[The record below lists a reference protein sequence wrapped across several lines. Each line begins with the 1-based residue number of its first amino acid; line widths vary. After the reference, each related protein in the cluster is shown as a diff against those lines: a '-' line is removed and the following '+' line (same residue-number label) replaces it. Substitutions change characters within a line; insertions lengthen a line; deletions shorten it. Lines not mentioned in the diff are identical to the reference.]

1 MSAMSKTSFGK
12 RIPLVPEIGRQDPP
26 GGAEQR
32 ENTPRAVPDDSP
44 DDSLDS
50 VLGRWRRRGW
60 AVIIIFIGG
69 SLVWAANTRLDSAAI
84 AHGVVGV
91 ESSRKTIQHL
101 EGGIIKEILAT
112 EGGTIKAGQILVQF
126 DDTYA
131 RAQLDLLQGRY
142 AAALAQQARL
152 LTEREGGEDIVF
164 PDELLGRAD
173 DPTIGEM
180 IVGQK
185 DLFQARRIKIA
196 NEESILRERIEKH
209 RREITGL
216 RAQIVAGKEQL
227 RLLEDEIA
235 TVGIML
241 EKGVAS
247 KSFLLALQR
256 QAANMAG
263 EIGEHRARVSRA
275 ERSIKEV
282 KLQLTIPK
290 TEHRNEV
297 AMALQ
302 DVQGD
307 IADLREKIYAA
318 EDVVRRT
325 SVRAP
330 QSGTVVD
337 LQVHTA
343 GGVVQPG
350 ETLLDIV
357 PDEDRLII
365 DVRVDPQDINT
376 VYEGM
381 PARVRLT
388 AFNARTTPLLEGLV
402 TSVSADRM
410 TDPVTGQ
417 SYFTAR
423 VVPVAGTQ
431 GFDVST
437 LKPGMQAEVFLV
449 TAERTALDYLLEPLT
464 RSFARAGREQ

>member
-1 MSAMSKTSFGK
+1 MSKTSFGK
-12 RIPLVPEIGRQDPP
+12 RTPLVPEIEEQERP
-26 GGAEQR
+26 GKAARR
-32 ENTPRAVPDDSP
+32 ENTPRAAPGDT
-44 DDSLDS
+44 LDS
-50 VLGRWRRRGW
+50 VLRPWRRRGW
-60 AVIIIFIGG
+60 AVITIFIGG
-69 SLVWAANTRLDSAAI
+69 FLVWAANTRLDSAAI
-84 AHGVVGV
+84 ARGVVGV

-101 EGGIIKEILAT
+101 EGGIIKEILAN
-112 EGGTIKAGQILVQF
+112 EGDRIEAGQILVQF
-126 DDTYA
+126 DDTYS

-142 AAALAQQARL
+142 AAAQALQARL
-152 LTEREGGEDIVF
+152 LAEREGREDIAF
-164 PDELLGRAD
+164 PDELLGRAN
-173 DPTIGEM
+173 DPAIGEM
-180 IVGQK
+180 IAGQK

-209 RREITGL
+209 RRDITGL
-216 RAQIVAGKEQL
+216 TAQEAAAAEQL
-227 RLLEDEIA
+227 QLLQDEIA
-235 TVGIML
+235 TVATML

-247 KSFLLALQR
+247 KSLLLALKR
-256 QAANMAG
+256 QAAEMEG
-263 EIGEHRARVSRA
+263 EIGDYRARIARA
-275 ERSIKEV
+275 RNSIMEV
-282 KLQLTIPK
+282 KLQLTIPR
-290 TEHRNEV
+290 TESRNEV
-297 AMALQ
+297 AKALQ
-302 DVQGD
+302 EVQGSL
-307 IADLREKIYAA
+307 ADLQENIYAA
-318 EDVVRRT
+318 EDVLRRT

-388 AFNARTTPLLEGLV
+388 AFNARTTPLLEGSV
-402 TSVSADRM
+402 TSVSADGI

-423 VVPVAGTQ
+423 VVPAAGTQ

-449 TAERTALDYLLEPLT
+449 TAERTALDYLLEPIT

>member
-12 RIPLVPEIGRQDPP
+12 RTPPVPEIGRQDHP
-26 GGAEQR
+26 GEAEQR
-32 ENTPRAVPDDSP
+32 ENTPRAVPYGT
-44 DDSLDS
+44 LDS
-50 VLGRWRRRGW
+50 VLGRWRRGGW

-101 EGGIIKEILAT
+101 EGGIIKDILAN
-112 EGGTIKAGQILVQF
+112 EGDKIEAGQILVQF

-152 LTEREGGEDIVF
+152 LTEREGGEDIAF

-180 IVGQK
+180 IAGQK

-216 RAQIVAGKEQL
+216 RAQVVAGKEQL

-235 TVGIML
+235 TVGIMF

-247 KSFLLALQR
+247 KSLLLALRR
-256 QAANMAG
+256 QAADMAG

-282 KLQLTIPK
+282 ELQLTIPK
-290 TEHRNEV
+290 MEHRNEV

-307 IADLREKIYAA
+307 IADLKEKIYAA

-365 DVRVDPQDINT
+365 DVRVDPQDIDT

-388 AFNARTTPLLEGLV
+388 AFNARTTPLLEGSV
-402 TSVSADRM
+402 TSVSADSI

-423 VVPVAGTQ
+423 VVPAAGAQ
-431 GFDVST
+431 GFDVSA
-437 LKPGMQAEVFLV
+437 LKPSMQAEVFLM
-449 TAERTALDYLLEPLT
+449 TAERTALDYLLEPIT

>member
-1 MSAMSKTSFGK
+1 MPKSSFGK
-12 RIPLVPEIGRQDPP
+12 RPPRVPETGRRDRP
-26 GGAEQR
+26 GEPQR
-32 ENTPRAVPDDSP
+32 PDDTGRPAP
-44 DDSLDS
+44 DDTLDR

-60 AVIIIFIGG
+60 AVIVAFVGG
-69 SLVWAANTRLDSAAI
+69 SLVWAANARLDSAAI
-84 AHGVVGV
+84 ARGVVSV

-101 EGGIIKEILAT
+101 EGGIIKDILAT
-112 EGGTIKAGQILVQF
+112 EGSAIEAGQLLVQF

-142 AAALAQQARL
+142 AAALAMQARL
-152 LTEREGGEDIVF
+152 MAEREGREDIVF
-164 PDELLGRAD
+164 PGELVGRAD
-173 DPTIGEM
+173 DPKIAEM
-180 IVGQK
+180 ITGQK
-185 DLFQARRIKIA
+185 DIFQARRTKVA
-196 NEESILRERIEKH
+196 NEESILRGRIEKH

-216 RAQIVAGKEQL
+216 RAQVAGGTEQL
-227 RLLEDEIA
+227 LLLEDEIG

-247 KSFLLALQR
+247 KSLLLALKR
-256 QAANMAG
+256 QAADMAG
-263 EIGEHRARVSRA
+263 EIGENRALIARA
-275 ERSIKEV
+275 EKSIAEV
-282 KLQLTIPK
+282 KLQLTIPR
-290 TEHRNEV
+290 TTQRNEV
-297 AMALQ
+297 AEGLQ
-302 DVQGD
+302 DVQGR
-307 IADLREKIYAA
+307 IADLQERIYAA
-318 EDVVRRT
+318 EDVLRRT

-350 ETLLDIV
+350 ERLLDIV
-357 PDEDRLII
+357 PDQDRLII
-365 DVRVDPQDINT
+365 DVRVDPQDIDT

-388 AFNARTTPLLEGLV
+388 AFNARTTPLLEGSV
-402 TSVSADRM
+402 TSVSADGM

-423 VVPVAGTQ
+423 VVPSAGTQ
-431 GFDVST
+431 DFDVAT

-449 TAERTALDYLLEPLT
+449 TAKRTVLDYLLEPIT

>member
-1 MSAMSKTSFGK
+1 MSKTSFGK
-12 RIPLVPEIGRQDPP
+12 K
-26 GGAEQR
+26 
-32 ENTPRAVPDDSP
+32 TPRVPQKGRRDRPGDAGPREDTRRPAPDDT
-44 DDSLDS
+44 LDS
-50 VLGRWRRRGW
+50 VLGRWRRWGW
-60 AVIIIFIGG
+60 TVITIFIGG
-69 SLVWAANTRLDSAAI
+69 SLVWAANARLDSAAI

-101 EGGIIKEILAT
+101 EGGIIKDILVA
-112 EGGTIKAGQILVQF
+112 EGGVIEAGQVLVQF

-142 AAALAQQARL
+142 AAALALQARL
-152 LTEREGGEDIVF
+152 MAERQGRKDIAF
-164 PDELLGRAD
+164 PDDLVRRAD
-173 DPTIGEM
+173 DPKIREM
-180 IVGQK
+180 MTGQK
-185 DLFQARRIKIA
+185 DIFEARRARIA
-196 NEESILRERIEKH
+196 NEESILRGRIEKH

-216 RAQIVAGKEQL
+216 RAQMAAGTEHL

-235 TVGIML
+235 TVETML

-247 KSFLLALQR
+247 KSLLLALKR
-256 QAANMAG
+256 QAADMAG
-263 EIGEHRARVSRA
+263 EIGDHRARIARA
-275 ERSIKEV
+275 EKNIMEV

-290 TEHRNEV
+290 TKNRNEV
-297 AMALQ
+297 AEELQ
-302 DVQGD
+302 DVQGQL
-307 IADLREKIYAA
+307 ADLQEKIYAS
-318 EDVVRRT
+318 EDVLRRT

-350 ETLLDIV
+350 ERLLDIV
-357 PDEDRLII
+357 PDQDRLII
-365 DVRVDPQDINT
+365 DVRVDPRDIDT

-388 AFNARTTPLLEGLV
+388 AFNARTTPLLEGMV

-410 TDPVTGQ
+410 TDPATGE

-423 VVPVAGTQ
+423 VVPAAETP
-431 GFDVST
+431 GFDVSA

-449 TAERTALDYLLEPLT
+449 TAQRTALDYILEPIT

>member
-1 MSAMSKTSFGK
+1 MSKTSCGK
-12 RIPLVPEIGRQDPP
+12 RIPPVPETGRQDRP
-26 GGAEQR
+26 GEAGQR
-32 ENTPRAVPDDSP
+32 ENTPRAVPGDT
-44 DDSLDS
+44 LDS
-50 VLGRWRRRGW
+50 VLGRWRRGGW

-69 SLVWAANTRLDSAAI
+69 SLVWAANARLDSAAI

-101 EGGIIKEILAT
+101 EGGIIKEILAA
-112 EGGTIKAGQILVQF
+112 EGGVIKAGQILVQF

-131 RAQLDLLQGRY
+131 RARLDLLKGRY

-152 LTEREGGEDIVF
+152 LAEREGREYIAF

-173 DPTIGEM
+173 DTTIGEM
-180 IVGQK
+180 IAGQK

-216 RAQIVAGKEQL
+216 RAQVVAGKEHL

-235 TVGIML
+235 TVGTML

-247 KSFLLALQR
+247 KSLLLALKR
-256 QAANMAG
+256 QAADMAG
-263 EIGEHRARVSRA
+263 EIGDNRARVSRA
-275 ERSIKEV
+275 ERSIMEV

-290 TEHRNEV
+290 TDHRNEV
-297 AMALQ
+297 AKALQ

-307 IADLREKIYAA
+307 IADLKEKIYAA

-357 PDEDRLII
+357 PDQDRLII
-365 DVRVDPQDINT
+365 DVRVDPQDIDT

-388 AFNARTTPLLEGLV
+388 AFNARTTPLLEGSV

-423 VVPVAGTQ
+423 VVPAAGTQ

-449 TAERTALDYLLEPLT
+449 TAERTALDYLLEPIT

>member
-1 MSAMSKTSFGK
+1 MSRTSFGK
-12 RIPLVPEIGRQDPP
+12 RPALAPETGRQDRP
-26 GGAEQR
+26 GAAAQPD
-32 ENTPRAVPDDSP
+32 NTPRAVAVPDNT
-44 DDSLDS
+44 LDS

-69 SLVWAANTRLDSAAI
+69 SVVWAANTRLDSAAI
-84 AHGVVGV
+84 ARGVVGV

-101 EGGIIKEILAT
+101 EGGIIKNILT
-112 EGGTIKAGQILVQF
+112 NEGDRIKAGQILVQF

-152 LTEREGGEDIVF
+152 LAEREGREDIDF
-164 PDELLGRAD
+164 PDELLGRAN
-173 DPTIGEM
+173 DPVIAEM
-180 IVGQK
+180 IAGQK
-185 DLFQARRIKIA
+185 DLFQARRIKMA
-196 NEESILRERIEKH
+196 NEESILRERIAKH
-209 RREITGL
+209 RQEITGL
-216 RAQIVAGKEQL
+216 RAQVVAGKEHL
-227 RLLEDEIA
+227 RLLKDEIA
-235 TVGIML
+235 TVKSML

-247 KSFLLALQR
+247 KSVLLALQR
-256 QAANMAG
+256 QAADMEG
-263 EIGEHRARVSRA
+263 EIGDHRARIALA
-275 ERSIKEV
+275 ERSIMEV
-282 KLQLTIPK
+282 KLQLTIPG
-290 TEHRNEV
+290 TESRNEV
-297 AMALQ
+297 AKALQ
-302 DVQGD
+302 EVQGEV
-307 IADLREKIYAA
+307 ADLKEKIYAA
-318 EDVVRRT
+318 EDVLLRT
-325 SVRAP
+325 GVRAP

-365 DVRVDPQDINT
+365 DVRVDPQDIDT

-381 PARVRLT
+381 PARARIT
-388 AFNARTTPLLEGLV
+388 AFNRRTTPLLEGSV

-423 VVPVAGTQ
+423 VVPAAGTQ

-449 TAERTALDYLLEPLT
+449 TAERTALDYLLQPIA

>member
-1 MSAMSKTSFGK
+1 
-12 RIPLVPEIGRQDPP
+12 
-26 GGAEQR
+26 
-32 ENTPRAVPDDSP
+32 
-44 DDSLDS
+44 
-50 VLGRWRRRGW
+50 
-60 AVIIIFIGG
+60 
-69 SLVWAANTRLDSAAI
+69 
-84 AHGVVGV
+84 
-91 ESSRKTIQHL
+91 
-101 EGGIIKEILAT
+101 
-112 EGGTIKAGQILVQF
+112 
-126 DDTYA
+126 
-131 RAQLDLLQGRY
+131 
-142 AAALAQQARL
+142 
-152 LTEREGGEDIVF
+152 
-164 PDELLGRAD
+164 
-173 DPTIGEM
+173 
-180 IVGQK
+180 
-185 DLFQARRIKIA
+185 
-196 NEESILRERIEKH
+196 
-209 RREITGL
+209 
-216 RAQIVAGKEQL
+216 
-227 RLLEDEIA
+227 LLEDEIA
-235 TVGIML
+235 TVGTML

-247 KSFLLALQR
+247 KSLLLALKR
-256 QAANMAG
+256 QAADMAG
-263 EIGEHRARVSRA
+263 EIGDNRARVSRA
-275 ERSIKEV
+275 ERSIMEV

-297 AMALQ
+297 ATALQ
-302 DVQGD
+302 DVQGN
-307 IADLREKIYAA
+307 IADLKEKIYAA

-357 PDEDRLII
+357 PDQDRLII
-365 DVRVDPQDINT
+365 DVRVDPQDIDT

-388 AFNARTTPLLEGLV
+388 AFNARTTPLLEGSV

-423 VVPVAGTQ
+423 VVPAAGTQ

-449 TAERTALDYLLEPLT
+449 TAERTALDYLLEPIT

>member
-1 MSAMSKTSFGK
+1 MPKTSFGK
-12 RIPLVPEIGRQDPP
+12 RTPLVAETGRRDSP
-26 GGAEQR
+26 GEAGQR
-32 ENTPRAVPDDSP
+32 ENTPRAAPDDT
-44 DDSLDS
+44 LDS

-60 AVIIIFIGG
+60 AVIVVFIGG

-91 ESSRKTIQHL
+91 ETSRKTIQHL
-101 EGGIIKEILAT
+101 EGGIIKDILVT
-112 EGGTIKAGQILVQF
+112 EGGAIKAGQILVQF
-126 DDTYA
+126 DDTHA
-131 RAQLDLLQGRY
+131 RAQLELLQGRY
-142 AAALAQQARL
+142 AAALARQARL
-152 LTEREGGEDIVF
+152 LAEREGGEDIAF
-164 PDELLGRAD
+164 PDELLARAD
-173 DPTIGEM
+173 DPIIGEM
-180 IVGQK
+180 IAGQK

-216 RAQIVAGKEQL
+216 RAQEAAGKEHL

-235 TVGIML
+235 TVGTML

-256 QAANMAG
+256 QAADMAG
-263 EIGEHRARVSRA
+263 EIGDHRARIARA
-275 ERSIKEV
+275 KNSITEV

-290 TEHRNEV
+290 TESRNEV
-297 AMALQ
+297 AKALQ
-302 DVQGD
+302 DVQGK
-307 IADLREKIYAA
+307 IADLKEKIYAA
-318 EDVVRRT
+318 EDVMGRT

-365 DVRVDPQDINT
+365 DVRVDPQDIDT

-388 AFNARTTPLLEGLV
+388 AFNARTTPLLEGSV

-431 GFDVST
+431 DFDVST
-437 LKPGMQAEVFLV
+437 LKPGMQAEVYLV
-449 TAERTALDYLLEPLT
+449 TAERTVLDYLLEPLA